1 MRFHK
6 LISAGIFAM
15 LLYGA
20 GVIFIPLVQG
30 EPETMEEQQ
39 FSTVEERRLHVKII
53 EEHDSLINQKKELLL
68 KEQTLKTLEADI
80 DRKLEEIDKKLDELE
95 ENKRILQA
103 LLSKKDEAEQLRL
116 KNLGK
121 VYENMIPV
129 QAARALSKLDVE
141 TAAKILAAMSPRSA
155 AKIINGFSADRASE
169 ITRQLINRPD

>member
-1 MRFHK
+1 MPFHK

-15 LLYGA
+15 LLYGD
-20 GVIFIPLVQG
+20 GVIFTPLVQG
-30 EPETMEEQQ
+30 EPETMKEQQ

-53 EEHDSLINQKKELLL
+53 EEHDSLMNQKKELLL

-95 ENKRILQA
+95 KNKRTLQE

-169 ITRQLINRPD
+169 ITRQLITRPD